1 MRPRIEDSDF
11 IRTCICKGPEL
22 VRQRAFNEI
31 MGYEEP
37 MEQ

>member
-11 IRTCICKGPEL
+11 ICTCICKGPEL